1 MNVLVRTLL
10 AGREILRTERHE
22 VGLIGAGI
30 GASLSPALHERE
42 AAEQGLDYAYRL
54 LDIDEREP
62 SPANVGELL
71 EEAHLAGFSGLN
83 VTHPC
88 KQAVVPHLDALSDDA
103 AALQAVNT
111 VVFEDG
117 RAVGHNTDTTGFA
130 ENFVRGLPGVAA
142 QSVVLLGAGGAGT
155 AVAYAALRLGVQ
167 RLTVVDIDRERAH
180 ACVRQLQSDRVV
192 AGTLD
197 SLADADGLIHA
208 TPTGMEGHRSGMPL
222 DAELL
227 HPGLWVAEIVYRP
240 LETALL
246 RHARALGCRTLDG
259 GGMAVFQAADSF
271 ELFTGVQPD
280 RERMLRHF
288 ADLVADPIATG
299 GAR

>member
-1 MNVLVRTLL
+1 
-10 AGREILRTERHE
+10 LRRERHE

-42 AAEQGLDYAYRL
+42 AAEQKLSYAYRL
-54 LDIDEREP
+54 IDIDERGP
-62 SPANVGELL
+62 SQANVGELL
-71 EEAHLAGFSGLN
+71 REAHSAGFSGLN
-83 VTHPC
+83 FTHPC

-111 VVFEDG
+111 VVFENG
-117 RAVGHNTDTTGFA
+117 RATGHNTDTTGFA
-130 ENFVRGLPGVAA
+130 ESFVRGLPGVALG
-142 QSVVLLGAGGAGT
+142 SVVLLGAGGGGT

-167 RLTVVDIDRERAH
+167 RLTVVDIDRERAN
-180 ACVRQLQSDRVV
+180 ACVRQLRSDRVV

-197 SLADADGLIHA
+197 SLAAADGLIHA
-208 TPTGMEGHRSGMPL
+208 TPTGMEGHPPGMPL

-246 RHARALGCRTLDG
+246 RHARELGCQTLDG

-271 ELFTGVQPD
+271 ELFTGVEPD
-280 RERMLRHF
+280 RERMLQHF
-288 ADLVADPIATG
+288 EDLAAQPIATG